1 MISPYYVRDIRF
13 FEVYFLLQVLA
24 IFKFKNKLVHR
35 KNIEETI
42 LKKTNSLNNGNW
54 RNVFIT
60 LSTLGFIDSQN
71 YPTSTGLNFVNMSY
85 SEFLVMIFESYIK
98 PYYIEIFKL
107 VENDTLNLKNNEIA
121 ERIRANF
128 NNHEVLFL
136 TESNSRYI
144 SSWLNIAKDDFAFF
158 DFTKRLVQRQLI
170 FNPFT
175 SNKESFIKH
184 IEKHSLFNKYKE
196 RYKEILNGI

>member
-1 MISPYYVRDIRF
+1 MMV
-13 FEVYFLLQVLA
+13 
-24 IFKFKNKLVHR
+24 
-35 KNIEETI
+35 
-42 LKKTNSLNNGNW
+42 
-54 RNVFIT
+54 
-60 LSTLGFIDSQN
+60 
-71 YPTSTGLNFVNMSY
+71 
-85 SEFLVMIFESYIK
+85 FESYIK

-121 ERIRANF
+121 ERIRTNF

-158 DFTKRLVQRQLI
+158 DFTKRLAQRQLI
-170 FNPFT
+170 FNPFI
-175 SNKESFIKH
+175 SNKENFIKH
-184 IEKHSLFNKYKE
+184 IEKYSLYNKYKE

>member
-1 MISPYYVRDIRF
+1 M
-13 FEVYFLLQVLA
+13 
-24 IFKFKNKLVHR
+24 HR

-71 YPTSTGLNFVNMSY
+71 YPTSTGLNFVNLSY
-85 SEFLVMIFESYIK
+85 SEFLVMVFESYIK

-121 ERIRANF
+121 ERIRTNF

-170 FNPFT
+170 FNPF
-175 SNKESFIKH
+175 
-184 IEKHSLFNKYKE
+184 YQQ
-196 RYKEILNGI
+196 

>member
-1 MISPYYVRDIRF
+1 M
-13 FEVYFLLQVLA
+13 
-24 IFKFKNKLVHR
+24 
-35 KNIEETI
+35 
-42 LKKTNSLNNGNW
+42 LNNGNW

-60 LSTLGFIDSQN
+60 LSTLGFIDSKN
-71 YPTSTGLNFVNMSY
+71 YPTSTGLDFVNMSY

-121 ERIRANF
+121 ERIKMNF

-158 DFTKRLVQRQLI
+158 SFTKRLAQRQLI

-175 SNKESFIKH
+175 SNKENFIKH
-184 IEKHSLFNKYKE
+184 IEKYSLYNKYKE

>member
-1 MISPYYVRDIRF
+1 MV
-13 FEVYFLLQVLA
+13 
-24 IFKFKNKLVHR
+24 
-35 KNIEETI
+35 
-42 LKKTNSLNNGNW
+42 
-54 RNVFIT
+54 
-60 LSTLGFIDSQN
+60 
-71 YPTSTGLNFVNMSY
+71 
-85 SEFLVMIFESYIK
+85 FESYIK
-98 PYYIEIFKL
+98 SYYIEIFKL

-121 ERIRANF
+121 ERIRTNF

-158 DFTKRLVQRQLI
+158 DFTKRLAQRQLI

-175 SNKESFIKH
+175 SNKENFIKH
-184 IEKHSLFNKYKE
+184 IEKHSLYNKYKE

>member
-1 MISPYYVRDIRF
+1 
-13 FEVYFLLQVLA
+13 
-24 IFKFKNKLVHR
+24 
-35 KNIEETI
+35 
-42 LKKTNSLNNGNW
+42 
-54 RNVFIT
+54 
-60 LSTLGFIDSQN
+60 
-71 YPTSTGLNFVNMSY
+71 MSY
-85 SEFLVMIFESYIK
+85 SEFLVMVFESYIK

-121 ERIRANF
+121 ERIKMHF

-158 DFTKRLVQRQLI
+158 SFTKRLVQRQLI

-175 SNKESFIKH
+175 SNKENFIKH
-184 IEKHSLFNKYKE
+184 IEKYSLYNKYKE